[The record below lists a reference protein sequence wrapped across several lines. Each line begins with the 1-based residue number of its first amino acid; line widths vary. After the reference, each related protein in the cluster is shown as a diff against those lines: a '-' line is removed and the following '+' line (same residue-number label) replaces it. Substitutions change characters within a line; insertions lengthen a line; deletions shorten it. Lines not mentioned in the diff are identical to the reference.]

1 MATKEELR
9 AIVVR
14 ALDDPAFAAKLR
26 EDPVATLLEEG
37 VTRSEEEHA
46 ALQKALADAEVTKR
60 RDSKLF

>member
-14 ALDDPAFAAKLR
+14 ALDDPDFAAKLR
-26 EDPVATLLEEG
+26 EDPVATLSAEG
-37 VTRSEEEHA
+37 ITLSEEEQA
-46 ALQKALADAEVTKR
+46 ALRKALADAEVTKR